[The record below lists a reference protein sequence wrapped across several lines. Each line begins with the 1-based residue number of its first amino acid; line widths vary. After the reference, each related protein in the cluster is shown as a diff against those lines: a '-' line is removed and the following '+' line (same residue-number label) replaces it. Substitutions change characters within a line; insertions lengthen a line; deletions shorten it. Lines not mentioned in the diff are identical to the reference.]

1 MKHVEEKPAPEAST
15 PTAPDEETVRGV
27 PETAGVG
34 RRERAAGLRSE
45 GWSNKQIAAEL
56 GVHPSTVGRW
66 LTSPTTRSSEPDTS
80 PSIKEES

>member
-1 MKHVEEKPAPEAST
+1 MKNVEEKPAAEVST
-15 PTAPDEETVRGV
+15 PTAPDGETVRGV
-27 PETAGVG
+27 SEIAGVG

-66 LTSPTTRSSEPDTS
+66 LTSTRTRGSEPVTS
-80 PSIKEES
+80 PSMKEES